1 MYKRPVLRYSH
12 KRIRR
17 SQIGDTMNTLTVTAC
32 TVHAIN
38 RCTICLTPVAPS
50 LSGVARET
58 ADCTVCGTIVEAGRQ
73 AYVTPWD
80 APNPHTLACA
90 WHTL

>member
-1 MYKRPVLRYSH
+1 MHNRSVLRYSH

-17 SQIGDTMNTLTVTAC
+17 SQIGDTMNTLTVAAC
-32 TVHAIN
+32 TVHGIN
-38 RCTICLTPVAPS
+38 RCTICVTPAMPS
-50 LSGVARET
+50 LIGFARET
-58 ADCTVCGTIVEAGRQ
+58 VACSMCGTMVEAGRQ

-80 APNPHTLACA
+80 APNPHTVACA

>member
-1 MYKRPVLRYSH
+1 MHVCFPVLSFH
-12 KRIRR
+12 EHIRC
-17 SQIGDTMNTLTVTAC
+17 SQIGDIMNTLAAC

-50 LSGVARET
+50 LSGLARET
-58 ADCTVCGTIVEAGRQ
+58 ADCTVCGTTVEAGRQ

-80 APNPHTLACA
+80 APNPFTVACA
-90 WHTL
+90 RHAI